1 MLRFLL
7 CPQKFGT
14 IIYKHNGNLL
24 TNLSWA
30 LGGIANKMPS
40 VNHMKEH
47 QTRPCITLS
56 GSARVFNDLLHKEI
70 DRVSTAST
78 TKNPVNFSIDEFLMD
93 VNPQMIKFLQV
104 ATQSTRQKVLTSETF
119 AHTRKIRIFF
129 ILSCILF
136 CTNPKQVTPLHNIL
150 ADIVKTNGGSRQLL
164 RKLNHLGCVSSDDTH
179 DRFGTFH
186 ADKLSIT
193 PSNTNN
199 NCNVTDISID
209 IDSNA
214 TSHNSS
220 ATSQDPENIAYNER
234 RHLVS
239 HSPASSPHKLG
250 KDGPKQCRTVAV
262 RQLTHHLH
270 TQVACDLSSP
280 YRHLQISSFETSEG
294 EKIQIELTSNL
305 FHYILQ
311 KLWCQKNS
319 LTLADMRS
327 FMQPSVN
334 VTSSSVE

>member
-14 IIYKHNGNLL
+14 IIYKRNGNLL
-24 TNLSWA
+24 TSLSWA

-40 VNHMKEH
+40 VNPMKEH
-47 QTRPCITLS
+47 ETRPRITLS

-78 TKNPVNFSIDEFLMD
+78 TKNPVNFSIDEFLTD
-93 VNPQMIKFLQV
+93 VNPQIIKFLQV
-104 ATQSTRQKVLTSETF
+104 ATQSTWQKVLTSETF

-129 ILSCILF
+129 ILSCLLF

-150 ADIVKTNGGSRQLL
+150 ADIVETNGGSRQLIQI
-164 RKLNHLGCVSSDDTH
+164 LNHLDCVSSDDTH

-199 NCNVTDISID
+199 NCNITDISID

-220 ATSQDPENIAYNER
+220 ATSQDPENIACNER
-234 RHLVS
+234 RRLVS

-250 KDGPKQCRTVAV
+250 KDRPKQCRT
-262 RQLTHHLH
+262 
-270 TQVACDLSSP
+270 SS
-280 YRHLQISSFETSEG
+280 
-294 EKIQIELTSNL
+294 
-305 FHYILQ
+305 
-311 KLWCQKNS
+311 S
-319 LTLADMRS
+319 LTTELIIHILK
-327 FMQPSVN
+327 
-334 VTSSSVE
+334 